1 MSTLTIRLPDD
12 KADKIRE
19 LARMK
24 GVSVNKLFDE
34 WTAQML
40 TELDVERRFR
50 LMATQGDPQ
59 AALRILEKLD
69 LPSNVR
75 Q

>member
-1 MSTLTIRLPDD
+1 MSTLTIRIPDD
-12 KADKIRE
+12 KADRIRE

-24 GVSVNKLFDE
+24 GVSVNKRFDE

-50 LMATQGDPQ
+50 LMATQGDTQ

-69 LPSNVR
+69 R
-75 Q
+75 AY

>member
-1 MSTLTIRLPDD
+1 MSTLTIRIPDD
-12 KADKIRE
+12 KADRIRE

-50 LMATQGDPQ
+50 LMATQGDTQ

-69 LPSNVR
+69 R
-75 Q
+75 DH

>member
-1 MSTLTIRLPDD
+1 MSTLTIRLPND
-12 KADKIRE
+12 KADRIRE

-69 LPSNVR
+69 
-75 Q
+75 QAH

>member
-1 MSTLTIRLPDD
+1 MSTLTIRIPDD
-12 KADKIRE
+12 KADRIRE

-50 LMATQGDPQ
+50 LMATQGDTQ

-69 LPSNVR
+69 R
-75 Q
+75 AH

>member
-1 MSTLTIRLPDD
+1 MSTLTIRIPDD
-12 KADKIRE
+12 KADRIRE

-50 LMATQGDPQ
+50 LMATQGDTQ

-69 LPSNVR
+69 R
-75 Q
+75 AY

>member
-12 KADKIRE
+12 KADRIRE